1 MVDEMEMMDQLDG
14 HRGESEEKT
23 FDILCKNLG
32 EIVFIMEDKGEDEQ
46 KCIDNWKSLGDEAS
60 KIPELVDWLFVKKN
74 ATEAKSTW
82 TDFEERNKEKLMNE
96 LRKDEDLAELIN
108 FHMKKK

>member
-1 MVDEMEMMDQLDG
+1 MVNAVEMGEDLGG

-32 EIVFIMEDKGEDEQ
+32 EIIFIMEDKGEQEQ
-46 KCIDNWKSLGDEAS
+46 ECINRWKALGNEDS

-82 TDFEERNKEKLMNE
+82 TDFEERNKEILMNE
-96 LRKDEDLAELIN
+96 LRKDEDLAELIK
-108 FHMKKK
+108 FHS

>member
-1 MVDEMEMMDQLDG
+1 MVDNLEMEMDLGG

-46 KCIDNWKSLGDEAS
+46 KCIDKWKALGDDAS

-108 FHMKKK
+108 FHLKKK